1 VAVDELNPFPLV
13 GPPEPMT
20 PEVLPEPKPIVPQAP
35 VSMAPKASVAPVSDV
50 PPAPKYDD
58 VLSMLRAERKSQVE
72 GAMFAAEDAVPERR
86 ARAIELAKRFHTQPE
101 FVERHYEEFEK
112 AAKPALDYD
121 ELVDKFP
128 GLSKWLT
135 TPDNAALGKNE
146 LHALSKAEE
155 SLRKLMPPKPEPFAF
170 DQAIETGWNQ
180 FKSGMW
186 ALGAAYGQG
195 DPDAMAER
203 YFEASQRAKRLAETA
218 PQYAQEWKRVV
229 LEQEG
234 KDLEAAF
241 KRLTTTFDS
250 IRRERILEGLK
261 ALGQDASMT
270 VAEFFDMVREA
281 AKRPA
286 GTLYFNLEQLP
297 QMAPSLGLS
306 AAGALGGFAV
316 AGPPGAYAGYLG
328 GNFIGQVPVETGA
341 WIAEE
346 LKNHGVNTDD
356 LESVKAAFRNPQL
369 MAQLRSEGL
378 AKGITTAAVDTMFA
392 ALGGK
397 LVAQAGSLP
406 RKLVRGAI
414 AVAGEAAGEGV
425 SEAAGQLA
433 ARGGD
438 ITKVDP
444 VEVAAEIIGGL
455 GHSVGQTAI
464 GAAAA
469 SVRKALP
476 KDTVDAAEEVVSRVS
491 KANQAIEAAG
501 HLQQVATA
509 IREAKTVAAIP
520 EKVQE
525 LVDAVTDGEATEVFF
540 QTDDWDAYWTG
551 KGLSPAKAAEDI
563 MGDGAKAYM
572 EAKTSGAPMAIPM
585 GAYAA
590 KVAPTE
596 HFEGLLPVTRTA
608 IDGMTFQQA
617 REEMRAL
624 PAIMEELVREATTA
638 PVSERTPPTGGV
650 VTEEIDRKAKAL
662 QKRIAAELK
671 AAGRSADEAKH
682 AAAVVAGGYRA
693 MAERL
698 GDKGQAILD
707 RFNFRVRG
715 DDQAAK
721 AQGVPTGPYELDQ
734 PSVEALPQKVTWE
747 AIPSPDIAAE
757 IAAAS
762 PAVQAEFTEKAL
774 NLLSENGQDAL
785 ATQLGIESPQAA
797 RQSGGFDGRIN
808 SNVITSFPASTPVE
822 KVAAYARAVQY
833 LFRQKAVPY
842 FTAKAPGSPGT
853 VEGVAFG
860 FANTLEGA
868 QEEAFFQAL
877 REVFGPDVG
886 YTKTD
891 AREAVVIN
899 FGKDPKFNEKI
910 NLFREKYDERITIKT
925 AYNFGADGDY
935 GPVHDWNADPEGE
948 ALRPRADAPGSS
960 SLIAW
965 LDSRRALFDKLLEQ
979 YSGESLRAR
988 EDAVRA
994 ELGGRGRTYW
1004 QEANRGTLPAE
1015 NEARIAGLPA
1025 SSPGPN
1031 PRIRKAAQDYLAKA
1045 GIPERR
1051 QSHYVEVDPERGKR
1065 IADAY
1070 EAMRHAPNDPE
1081 VQAAYRAFIDET
1093 LAQYQVIK
1101 ELGLV
1106 IEMIQPGQPNPY
1118 PEGPRQVHEDI
1129 RNGHLWV
1136 FPTEQGFGS
1145 LSTETNH
1152 PLLEKTG
1159 EKIGDYELV
1168 ANDVFRIVH
1177 DVFGHAKEG
1186 FGFGARGEENAWQA
1200 HVRMYSPLAAKAMTT
1215 ETRGQNSWVN
1225 FGPYGEANRA
1235 NQKATIY
1242 ADQKAGLLPEWVE
1255 TEGLAPDIEQSFYQ
1269 TSLPAISGLS
1279 PIGFFSQLSR
1289 EVEKMDFKTIPAKD
1303 LAGRI
1308 KNLPGI
1314 KAEELEWTGFLD
1326 WLNGVAEEADVVDYY
1341 IVDKTKGIELGYA
1354 FTEAEAQAYIDS
1366 HWKESPA
1373 HKGDEIVVE
1382 PRKRGGKVTKEQ
1394 VTAFLKENGVQ
1405 VEQVVLAQDFKRDE
1419 ERQDGELP
1427 RPEDLSWDDG
1437 EVVEPDSGYIS
1448 DLASENLESS
1458 LRVRAGNTGTP
1469 FGYKWIYELE
1479 GEAFEKGLKEIENNS
1494 YGQETVEKVEELRAE
1509 YGPEFTRDDGE
1520 IDVEARDARVRA
1532 DLKRWID
1539 NELLEQ
1545 AYESEFE
1552 RYMND
1557 DEHAERKYTE
1567 RNTGYTLV
1575 GSDGSGSWYSF
1586 ETDKH
1591 YTGNIE
1597 EAKIQLLADMIEEG
1611 VVEGDAVEAIREE
1624 DITWRPPRGDR
1635 PSYETLK
1642 KKANAHFKANKSRL
1656 FEQAKNDR
1664 DWFGE
1669 EAAPTAEQIKK
1680 RALMLAGE
1688 EVEAAYDD
1696 PNNES
1701 NTITLSIEH
1710 PILEGRITGNNVKG
1724 YTFTFSGPTFGATRA
1739 LEAQTPEAA
1748 QEEAM
1753 AYLRNERLITP
1764 KGQPQ
1769 AALPS
1774 DPGEERWDDPN
1785 APTGRA
1791 KWGEHTVRGPKENYR
1806 EILLTLPRVAG
1817 EFKKDVHF
1825 RGQKNF
1831 VAHVRVSDRIDS
1843 NGKKTLFIE
1852 ELQSDWHQQGR
1863 ESGYLGD
1870 IPKGMSLVQAAE
1882 GQFKDPDD
1890 GDPIP
1895 AGYFVLLNELGEV
1908 QAYAKDRDTALEDHT
1923 PRGAVPDAPYKQ
1935 TEAWAS
1941 LAMKRML
1948 RLAVEQGYDAVAWT
1962 PGVVHT
1968 DRWGTDSIGWQK
1980 LKTEYVVYRRF
1991 NGRDSIAGRFATQ
2004 EKASDFMRGKTL
2016 DDEGEYRIEEV
2027 PTEAPTFLVG
2037 AVEQQG
2043 GNADGI
2049 DIEGLARMRG
2059 QLLERRGE
2067 RVTTK
2072 EELQTVIASTLH
2084 RQRGDR
2090 SRENLTEQVWKEM
2103 QEKETGARF
2112 PRKEGMEFFYDNVLP
2127 RKVMP
2132 ALLKKLD
2139 KEAKVTTT
2147 RILTE
2152 DPVDAT
2158 SPKEDPSDLVAWSVP
2173 ITDKMREE
2181 IGKGFSLFQRDDNSP
2196 LGRINFGP
2204 DGINI
2209 DLLKKANPS
2218 TFIHEL
2224 GHFYLEL
2231 LKEAALM
2238 EDAPADIREDYQKVL
2253 TWLGVS
2259 DSSQITREHHEKW
2272 ARGFEKYLAE
2282 GNAPS
2287 SALREAFE
2295 KFKTWLIAVYKE
2307 LTRLNVTLTPEVRG
2321 VMDRL
2326 VATREEIAAVQKEV
2340 ATPLFEN
2347 PSQYGFTPE
2356 KAARYQRLKDEA
2368 IRKAEEALLK
2378 THMAELEERQTA
2390 EYEAERERIRFEVEA
2405 QVNAMPV
2412 YKAWAGIR
2420 RGETPDGK
2428 ALPDGATRLSTE
2440 GVKEIYGFKTI
2451 PGNIRALALTSK
2463 DGMHPDVVAELY
2475 GFRSG
2480 REMVDALSQAVP
2492 KDELIDRLTDER
2504 MRLERPELIHD
2515 PKRLR
2520 QEALAAVH
2528 NSPRGELLRLELEHL
2543 ASEDMPLLKEGIRR
2557 IAKRVPSNKAVR
2569 QQAERIIGATKIRDL
2584 RPAGFLFAERRMAK
2598 EAGEKLAKGDLD
2610 GAFEAKRKELL
2621 NHELYRAAT
2630 AAQAS
2635 VLKAKKDFKRFFRKD
2650 EELAK
2655 TREMNLINTARAILA
2670 RFNIGP
2676 RPEKSV
2682 ASYLDMLREYDKDA
2696 HAAMMALY
2704 ESAVRST
2711 GDLNDVTYDDFEA
2724 MKSAVDAMWSLA
2736 RNMRMVEIN
2745 GKRMALEEAKSELK
2759 ARLSELPPMVKPGE
2773 PRPGLDR
2780 AINDKDRLILGLMG
2794 LRARLR
2800 RVESWADSM
2809 DGGRFR
2815 DNPVFRKILVQ
2826 GVIDALGRYRDAK
2839 RAAIEKYLGL
2849 VQSIE
2854 ASLKGTSR
2862 TKILAPELGRIRP
2875 FEFRNKAHLLG
2886 VMLHTGNLSNKSK
2899 LVAGMGWGERDAE
2912 GNVDFRAFDAFV
2924 KRMEDEGVLTK
2935 ADHDFLQSVWD
2946 FFEEYKPEAQR
2957 VFKELYGHYFSEIT
2971 ADAIETRFGTYR
2983 GGYVPAIPDPE
2994 VVSDASVRQDKEAL
3008 EKVGNSFAFP
3018 TTGRGFTKKRVESYA
3033 VPLVADLAKLP
3044 MLIDKQLRFIHVE
3057 PAVKQVARIIMAP
3070 DFREALAQVD
3080 PTVTEELLVPWLQ
3093 RAAQQVVEMPIQGKG
3108 GRLFAKFMREL
3119 RSRSGMQIMFANI
3132 TNTLQQPT
3140 GLAIAAAKVGPLGK
3154 RARLRFLRNALWTY
3168 ITAPKKTTAEI
3179 MSMSAAMR
3187 NRFDSEAAAMHSTM
3201 EELLLDPTKFERARE
3216 FAKKHSY
3223 FMQSATQN
3231 VVDIIVWQAT
3241 YNEHLEAGFT
3251 NDEAVKAADADVRLT
3266 QGSLAP
3272 EDVASVEAN
3281 NAFVRAFTQFTSYFN
3296 MQANFLGTEFGNV
3309 LREVGLKKGY
3319 ADMAWIYFFG
3329 FAAVSVASGFI
3340 VEAMSGKIDKDDDDE
3355 YLDDL
3360 LALLVNSQVRTAVA
3374 FVPGAGAAATAA
3386 YDALTTGR
3394 REDRMSLSPS
3404 ISAVESSIGALR
3416 AGRSLVTGDSI
3427 NEKKAVRDVLTTLG
3441 LISGLPLAPIAK
3453 PVGYLMD
3460 VESGKADPANALDF
3474 ARGLV
3479 TGRSGQH

>member
-1 VAVDELNPFPLV
+1 
-13 GPPEPMT
+13 
-20 PEVLPEPKPIVPQAP
+20 
-35 VSMAPKASVAPVSDV
+35 MAPKAFVAPVSDV

-58 VLSMLRAERKSQVE
+58 VLSMLRAERKSQVQ
-72 GAMFAAEDAVPERR
+72 GAMFAAQDAVPERR

-135 TPDNAALGKNE
+135 EPDNAALGKNE
-146 LHALSKAEE
+146 LHALSKAEA

-170 DQAIETGWNQ
+170 DQALKTGWNQ
-180 FKSGMW
+180 FTSGMW

-203 YFEASQRAKRLAETA
+203 YFESSQRAKRLAETA

-234 KDLEAAF
+234 QDLQAAF
-241 KRLTTTFDS
+241 NRLATTFES

-270 VAEFFDMVREA
+270 VAEFFDMVLEA

-316 AGPPGAYAGYLG
+316 AGPPGAYVGYLG

-369 MAQLRSEGL
+369 MARLRSEGL

-406 RKLVRGAI
+406 RKLVRGAVS
-414 AVAGEAAGEGV
+414 VAAEAAGEGV

-469 SVRKALP
+469 SVRKSLP
-476 KDTVDAAEEVVSRVS
+476 RDTVDAAEELVSRVS

-501 HLQQVATA
+501 HLQQVVTA

-525 LVDAVTDGEATEVFF
+525 LVDAVADGEATEVFF

-585 GAYAA
+585 GAYVA

-596 HFEGLLPVTRTA
+596 HFEGLLPFTRTA

-617 REEMRAL
+617 REELRAL
-624 PAIMEELVREATTA
+624 PATMEELVREATTA

-671 AAGRSADEAKH
+671 AAGRSAQEAKH
-682 AAAVVAGGYRA
+682 AAALVAGGYRA
-693 MAERL
+693 MAARL

-707 RFNFRVRG
+707 RFNFRIRG
-715 DDQAAK
+715 GDQAAK
-721 AQGVPTGPYELDQ
+721 AQGVPTGSYDLNQ
-734 PSVEALPQKVTWE
+734 PSVEALPQKVAWE

-762 PAVQAEFTEKAL
+762 PAVRAEFTEKAL
-774 NLLSENGQDAL
+774 DLLRENGQDAL
-785 ATQLGIESPQAA
+785 ATQLGIESPQVE
-797 RQSGGFDGRIN
+797 RQSGGFGGRIN

-853 VEGVAFG
+853 VEGVAFE

-899 FGKDPKFNEKI
+899 FGKDPKFNEKL

-925 AYNFGADGDY
+925 AYKFGADGDY
-935 GPVHDWNADPEGE
+935 GPVHDWSSDPEGE

-960 SLIAW
+960 SLVAW

-994 ELGGRGRTYW
+994 DARGGGGRGAYW
-1004 QEANRGTLPAE
+1004 QEANRGTLQAE
-1015 NEARIAGLPA
+1015 NEARIAELPA

-1031 PRIRKAAQDYLAKA
+1031 PLIRKAAQDYLAKA

-1051 QSHYVEVDPERGKR
+1051 QSRYVKADPERGKR

-1118 PEGPRQVHEDI
+1118 PEGPRQVLEDI

-1186 FGFGARGEENAWQA
+1186 FGFGPNGEENAWQA

-1269 TSLPAISGLS
+1269 TSLPAISDLS
-1279 PIGFFSQLSR
+1279 PIGFFSQLAR

-1326 WLNGVAEEADVVDYY
+1326 FLKA
-1341 IVDKTKGIELGYA
+1341 
-1354 FTEAEAQAYIDS
+1354 
-1366 HWKESPA
+1366 KEVS
-1373 HKGDEIVVE
+1373 GE
-1382 PRKRGGKVTKEQ
+1382 KVTKEEAM
-1394 VTAFLKENGVQ
+1394 AFLKENGVH
-1405 VEQVVLAQDFKRDE
+1405 VEQVVLAQEFRSYDPDFP
-1419 ERQDGELP
+1419 P
-1427 RPEDLSWDDG
+1427 RPRPTPDELSWDDG
-1437 EVVEPDSGYIS
+1437 KVVPPDPETIWENAHEDIFDVVNIRVESGS
-1448 DLASENLESS
+1448 DHYYYESIYRLTGKKFEEALEKIKD
-1458 LRVRAGNTGTP
+1458 N
-1469 FGYKWIYELE
+1469 E
-1479 GEAFEKGLKEIENNS
+1479 
-1494 YGQETVEKVEELRAE
+1494 YGKAIVKKVEELRKE
-1509 YGPEFTRDDGE
+1509 YGPEFTRGDGE
-1520 IDVEARDARVRA
+1520 IDVEARDAKVR
-1532 DLKRWID
+1532 R
-1539 NELLEQ
+1539 ELRFYIKTEIYNK
-1545 AYESEFE
+1545 AYKAAYQ
-1552 RYMND
+1552 RYIE
-1557 DEHAERKYTE
+1557 DEYSDWKYKE
-1567 RNTGYTLV
+1567 AKTGYSLI
-1575 GSDGSGSWYSF
+1575 GSEASGSWHSP
-1586 ETDKH
+1586 EMHRT
-1591 YTGNIE
+1591 YTGSLE
-1597 EAKIQLLADMIEEG
+1597 EAKRQLLEDMLRAG
-1611 VVEGDAVEAIREE
+1611 VVVASREDTQTDE
-1624 DITWRPPRGDR
+1624 DVDLGP
-1635 PSYETLK
+1635 
-1642 KKANAHFKANKSRL
+1642 NK
-1656 FEQAKNDR
+1656 
-1664 DWFGE
+1664 
-1669 EAAPTAEQIKK
+1669 
-1680 RALMLAGE
+1680 
-1688 EVEAAYDD
+1688 
-1696 PNNES
+1696 
-1701 NTITLSIEH
+1701 
-1710 PILEGRITGNNVKG
+1710 
-1724 YTFTFSGPTFGATRA
+1724 
-1739 LEAQTPEAA
+1739 
-1748 QEEAM
+1748 
-1753 AYLRNERLITP
+1753 P
-1764 KGQPQ
+1764 KGH
-1769 AALPS
+1769 S
-1774 DPGEERWDDPN
+1774 
-1785 APTGRA
+1785 
-1791 KWGEHTVRGPKENYR
+1791 KWGQHTVLGPKKNYR

-1831 VAHVRVSDRIDS
+1831 FAHARVSDRIDL
-1843 NGKKTLFIE
+1843 NGKRTLFIE

-1863 ESGYLGD
+1863 EYGYQDKETRSRIEALTQEINALTKERD
-1870 IPKGMSLVQAAE
+1870 ALLDRWADLVQSGAHEEAE
-1882 GQFKDPDD
+1882 STDR
-1890 GDPIP
+1890 
-1895 AGYFVLLNELGEV
+1895 ARRALNDRIAELIQQQRAEEM
-1908 QAYAKDRDTALEDHT
+1908 R
-1923 PRGAVPDAPYKQ
+1923 VPDAPFKQ
-1935 TEAWAS
+1935 TEAWAT

-1948 RLAVEQGYDAVAWT
+1948 RLAVEQRYDAVAWT
-1962 PGVVHT
+1962 PGSVHVE
-1968 DRWGTDSIGWQK
+1968 RYGTDSIGWQK
-1980 LKTEYVVYRRF
+1980 LKTEYAVYRRF

-2004 EKASDFMRGKTL
+2004 EKASDFIRSKPVG
-2016 DDEGEYRIEEV
+2016 DEGEYRIEEV
-2027 PTEAPTFLVG
+2027 PTETPAFLVG

-2043 GNADGI
+2043 GNAGGI
-2049 DIEGLARMRG
+2049 DIEALARQRG
-2059 QLLERRGE
+2059 LLLERYGV

-2072 EELQTVIASTLH
+2072 KELENVIASVLG

-2127 RKVMP
+2127 RKVVP
-2132 ALLKKLD
+2132 AILKKLD
-2139 KEAKVTTT
+2139 KDAKVTTT
-2147 RILTE
+2147 RIRTQFYTGNYGDTDQLDTGE
-2152 DPVDAT
+2152 QDDPLA
-2158 SPKEDPSDLVAWSVP
+2158 LVAWSVP

-2181 IGKGFSLFQRDDNSP
+2181 IRKGFSLFQRDDNSP
-2196 LGRINFGP
+2196 LGRIHFGP

-2253 TWLGVS
+2253 AWLGVS

-2295 KFKTWLIAVYKE
+2295 KFKIWLIAVYKE

-2405 QVNAMPV
+2405 HVNAMPV

-2420 RGETPDGK
+2420 RGETPDGTP
-2428 ALPDGATRLSTE
+2428 LPGGATRLSTE
-2440 GVKEIYGFKTI
+2440 GVKEIYGFRVI

-2480 REMVDALSQAVP
+2480 REMVDAIAQAVP
-2492 KDELIDRLTDER
+2492 KEELIDRLTDER

-2773 PRPGLDR
+2773 ARPGLDR
-2780 AINDKDRLILGLMG
+2780 AVNDKDRLILGLMG

-2935 ADHDFLQSVWD
+2935 ADYDFLQSVWD

-3132 TNTLQQPT
+3132 TNALQQPT

-3168 ITAPKKTTAEI
+3168 ITAPKKTAAEI
-3179 MSMSAAMR
+3179 VAMSAAMR
-3187 NRFDSEAAAMHSTM
+3187 NRLDSEAAAMHSTM

-3216 FAKKHSY
+3216 FAKKHAY
-3223 FMQSATQN
+3223 FMQSAMQN

-3272 EDVASVEAN
+3272 EDVSSIEAN

-3374 FVPGAGAAATAA
+3374 FVPGVGAATTAA

-3394 REDRMSLSPS
+3394 REDRVSLSPS
-3404 ISAVESSIGALR
+3404 ISAVESGIGALR
-3416 AGRSLVTGDSI
+3416 AGRSLFTGDSI